1 MNKKSMK
8 YIGIE
13 VIAMIIFL
21 VLVQRQFIDT
31 KVLNE
36 NHFNLITIN
45 AIFAGFLFSSLALI
59 VGLFNDKVL
68 IRLER
73 ANFLDDIYRK
83 IMFGITN
90 SLVSIVISLLN
101 IFVNPRVTESIT
113 GKYLWLKTIITT
125 YLFSLELFFLIATIV
140 LFILSVRNIRFII
153 KSVRERVRSELPK
166 NIATERVIERIK
178 KSQSEQ
184 KN

>member
-68 IRLER
+68 I
-73 ANFLDDIYRK
+73 N
-83 IMFGITN
+83 
-90 SLVSIVISLLN
+90 
-101 IFVNPRVTESIT
+101 
-113 GKYLWLKTIITT
+113 
-125 YLFSLELFFLIATIV
+125 
-140 LFILSVRNIRFII
+140 
-153 KSVRERVRSELPK
+153 
-166 NIATERVIERIK
+166 
-178 KSQSEQ
+178 
-184 KN
+184 